1 MQGFFDK
8 NGKEIKEGMLLNGGV
23 EYASLWG
30 FPKFQIGNYIDEYS
44 DASTQRGK
52 NLLDAICKKLHLAS
66 LAFQSLEGLIRAI
79 GLDKDKL
86 CTYCW
91 NKKE

>member
-30 FPKFQIGNYIDEYS
+30 FPKFQIGNYVDEYLIDVEEEGES
-44 DASTQRGK
+44 KPVKLWGSYLEFQNGDCRGINSEFLK
-52 NLLDAICKKLHLAS
+52 DFEI
-66 LAFQSLEGLIRAI
+66 LE
-79 GLDKDKL
+79 
-86 CTYCW
+86 
-91 NKKE
+91 